1 MLALA
6 ALALSIPLHFEP
18 YREPSEPQFRYVAV
32 APQYKLALSD
42 TAIDMQFLHGGSLR
56 MHLPRTSPAAVDLL
70 PGKTNYYAGDD
81 PSGWRTGVPN
91 YARIRYRSVFPGVE
105 LSVYGNQR
113 EIEYDWL
120 VAPGADPSLI
130 RFSFTGATRLRLD
143 AAGDLVLQTAGGEI
157 RHRKPCIYQIA
168 DGHRREISGSF
179 VLARGGQVR
188 FHVGAY
194 DHHRALVI
202 DPQLVYSA
210 GFGASGVVSFEI
222 FQTTYNDVPRAIAID
237 AAGNAYTTGT
247 TYSNNF
253 PLVNSSEQAP
263 PLYTEGVF
271 VAKVSPDGSTLLY
284 STYIT
289 GSGGPGPMPLPAG
302 IAVDAAGDAF
312 ITGTTDGTDFAIAPG
327 GSASTA
333 GHAGAFLAALD
344 PNGILKNSG
353 VFGGAGDAGTSIAL
367 GPDGD
372 LYLAGTT
379 QSLNFPTTPGAYSTV
394 FVGLQVAAN
403 SFSAS
408 DVFLIKINPRILL
421 SNFPGNQPIL
431 YSTYLGLGTAP
442 MVAADMAGNAYVA
455 ASTSYAAWPVTAGA
469 VQPQC
474 AGQTCADAVVLK
486 LNPNGNQLLYAT
498 YFGGSGVE
506 TVGGLAVDASGN
518 AYLSGTTTS
527 TDLPVTSGAFQ
538 TKWTPGSPA
547 FPILAGQTAFVAK
560 FNANAT
566 KLIYA
571 TYLGGSTAE
580 TGAGIA
586 VDSAGNA
593 YISGGTVSPD
603 FPILNALQV
612 GLANSP
618 LFVYAESSQEGYYS
632 SAGFLSVL
640 NPAGS
645 ALLWSTFLGAPT
657 ALPSIINQGALII
670 GSSASAVALDS
681 AGNVY
686 VTGLGADVTGR
697 IINASPT
704 DAVGVMKIAPQGNP
718 LQFDPNGLTNGAS
731 FNPGL
736 PLPGGLA
743 SLFLHGLNVTGT
755 VVASG
760 NPLPTELAGVSILVD
775 GIPAPILAVANI
787 PVDNPVGMQQI
798 NFQVPFEAV
807 TNEVEVR
814 YQGLSTFLLPQQ
826 VAPGIF
832 TLPGGAGAI
841 QHASDYSLVTEANP
855 AAPGESIVVYA
866 TGLGPVSGQITDGAP
881 APGPAAIQPACFS
894 LIVTLGADYS
904 FFVPVGTP
912 ANILYAGLTPGY
924 VGLYQLNIQVPPSTP
939 AGDTNLYIIL
949 PGCWPD
955 LGSDPNIPFN
965 SYYSNI
971 VTLPVAQAR
980 GLPAASQ
987 AAIPRFTHLALARP
1001 R

>member
-18 YREPSEPQFRYVAV
+18 YRRSAEPQVRYAAE
-32 APQYKLALSD
+32 APGYRLALSD
-42 TAIDMQFLHGGSLR
+42 TAIEMQFLHGGSLR
-56 MHLPRTSPAAVDLL
+56 MNLPRTSPAAVDLL
-70 PGKTNYYAGDD
+70 PGKTNYYAGAD
-81 PSGWRTGVPN
+81 PPGWRTGIPN
-91 YARIRYRSVFPGVE
+91 YARVRYRSVFRGVD
-105 LSVYGNQR
+105 LAVYGNQR

-130 RFSFTGATRLRLD
+130 RFSFTGAKRMRVD
-143 AAGDLVLQTAGGEI
+143 AAGDLVLETAGGEI

-168 DGHRREISGSF
+168 DGRRREISGGF

-188 FHVGAY
+188 FHLGVY
-194 DHHRALVI
+194 DQRRSLVI

-210 GFGASGVVSFEI
+210 GFGGSGVGFFGPTQYI
-222 FQTTYNDVPRAIAID
+222 YNDVPQAIAVD
-237 AAGNAYTTGT
+237 AAGNAYITGT

-271 VAKVSPDGSTLLY
+271 VAKLSPDGSTLLY

-289 GSGGPGPMPLPAG
+289 ESGGPVPGPLPAG

-312 ITGTTDGTDFAIAPG
+312 ITGTTDGADFAIAPG
-327 GSASTA
+327 GSA
-333 GHAGAFLAALD
+333 GGPGAFLVEL
-344 PNGILKNSG
+344 NSDG
-353 VFGGAGDAGTSIAL
+353 VIETSRVFGGAGDAGTSITL

-379 QSLNFPTTPGAYSTV
+379 QSTSFPTTPGAYSTV
-394 FVGLQVAAN
+394 FVGLQGAN
-403 SFSAS
+403 GLP
-408 DVFLIKINPRILL
+408 DVFLVKINPRVLL
-421 SNFPGNQPIL
+421 SNFPGNQPIV
-431 YSTYLGLGTAP
+431 YSTYLGPGTSP
-442 MVAADMAGNAYVA
+442 MVAADQVGNAYVA
-455 ASTSYAAWPVTAGA
+455 ASTSYAAWPVTPGA
-469 VQPQC
+469 AQPQC
-474 AGQTCADAVVLK
+474 VGETCADAVVLK
-486 LNPNGNQLLYAT
+486 LNPAGSQLLYAT

-506 TVGGLAVDASGN
+506 TVGGLAIDASGD
-518 AYLSGTTTS
+518 ACVSGTTNS

-538 TKWTPGSPA
+538 TTWSSMQPNSPVFYTP
-547 FPILAGQTAFVAK
+547 QTAFVAK
-560 FNANAT
+560 LNPNAT

-571 TYLGGSTAE
+571 TYLGGTNEE

-593 YISGGTVSPD
+593 YVSGGTLSPD

-612 GLANSP
+612 SLANSP
-618 LFVYAESSQEGYYS
+618 YFVYVLSSQEGYS
-632 SAGFLSVL
+632 LSAGFLSVL
-640 NPAGS
+640 NPAGN
-645 ALLWSTFLGAPT
+645 ALLWSTFVGGAT
-657 ALPSIINQGALII
+657 TLPSIIQGFLVT

-686 VTGLGADVTGR
+686 VTGLAADVTGS
-697 IINASPT
+697 ILNPSIS
-704 DAVGVMKIAPQGNP
+704 DAVGVMKIAPLGNP

-743 SLFLHGLNVTGT
+743 SLFLHGLNVSGT
-755 VVASG
+755 VEGSG
-760 NPLPTELAGVSILVD
+760 NPLPTEIEGVSILVD
-775 GIPAPILAVANI
+775 GIPAPLLAVANI
-787 PVDNPVGMQQI
+787 SVDNPLGMQQI

-832 TLPGGAGAI
+832 TLPGGGGAI
-841 QHASDYSLVTEANP
+841 QHASDYSLVTPSNP
-855 AAPGESIVVYA
+855 AAPGEVIIIYA
-866 TGLGPVSGQITDGAP
+866 TGLGPVSGNIPDGVP
-881 APGPAAIQPACFS
+881 AAGPATIQPACGPAM
-894 LIVTLGADYS
+894 VTLGAPYS
-904 FFVPVGTP
+904 HFVPSGTL

-924 VGLYQLNIQVPPSTP
+924 VGLYQLNVQVPPSTP

-949 PGCWPD
+949 PGCWPN
-955 LGSDPNIPFN
+955 LGQDPYIPFN

-971 VTLPVAQAR
+971 VALPVE
-980 GLPAASQ
+980 
-987 AAIPRFTHLALARP
+987 
-1001 R
+1001 